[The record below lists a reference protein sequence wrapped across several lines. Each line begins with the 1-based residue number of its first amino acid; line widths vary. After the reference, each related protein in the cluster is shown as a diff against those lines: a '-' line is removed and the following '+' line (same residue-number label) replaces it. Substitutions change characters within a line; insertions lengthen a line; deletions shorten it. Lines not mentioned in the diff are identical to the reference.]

1 MQRYI
6 SCFYLLSKHVQHP
19 LRYRLMSCATSMKE
33 PCGFGGKRV
42 GELILNRTQTACYL
56 FVARLSILSC
66 IVGVSIFILL
76 LMSSHALWMPF
87 LRIWATLLVAGSVV
101 LFVLFFSKIWVI

>member
-6 SCFYLLSKHVQHP
+6 SCFYWLSKHVQHP
-19 LRYRLMSCATSMKE
+19 LRYRLMSCATSMKKL
-33 PCGFGGKRV
+33 CGFGGKRV

-56 FVARLSILSC
+56 FVARASILSSV
-66 IVGVSIFILL
+66 VGSSNFML
-76 LMSSHALWMPF
+76 LMISSKVLWMSF
-87 LRIWATLLVAGSVV
+87 LRIWATLLVAGSAV

>member
-6 SCFYLLSKHVQHP
+6 SCFYWLSKHVQHP

-33 PCGFGGKRV
+33 PCGFGVKRV

-56 FVARLSILSC
+56 FVARTSILSS
-66 IVGVSIFILL
+66 IVGSSKFML
-76 LMSSHALWMPF
+76 LMISSKTLLVSF
-87 LRIWATLLVAGSVV
+87 FRVWAMLLVAGSAV